1 MGLILALFLTASLV
15 VEIAALFR
23 NSPVRRWYTGRNNPR
38 RAAGLSVAAWVVVF
52 LVLTALV
59 PTTVDEAG
67 DRGGSDTGPQP
78 TAPSTSEPRSPG
90 EPPGTRSPM
99 PTGPRTAPRT
109 AVPTPVV
116 PAGVPGEAQEAE
128 VRRIVDGDT
137 MELAA
142 PTAGVALAGTG
153 QVDVRLLE
161 IDAPETGRPGEP
173 AQCYGDQATARL
185 TELAPPTSTVW
196 IQRDEQLRDP
206 YGRHLLYL
214 WNDEGAFVNL
224 EMVEGGHADAVLFP
238 PNDRYWAQMSAAR
251 ADAEAGGAGLWGVCA
266 SAGEPEQAPPPQ
278 PPPEPEPEPEP
289 EAEPE
294 PEPEA
299 PPELEPD
306 PPSQPGPPYQPE
318 PRDQPEPESDGDY
331 VVPAPP
337 PDLDCGEIAD
347 RNFPVRPGDPH
358 RFDAD
363 GDGIGCED

>member
-1 MGLILALFLTASLV
+1 M
-15 VEIAALFR
+15 
-23 NSPVRRWYTGRNNPR
+23 
-38 RAAGLSVAAWVVVF
+38 
-52 LVLTALV
+52 
-59 PTTVDEAG
+59 
-67 DRGGSDTGPQP
+67 
-78 TAPSTSEPRSPG
+78 
-90 EPPGTRSPM
+90 
-99 PTGPRTAPRT
+99 
-109 AVPTPVV
+109 PTPVV

-142 PTAGVALAGTG
+142 LTGGVALAGTG

-173 AQCYGDQATARL
+173 TQCYGDEATTRL
-185 TELAPPTSTVW
+185 TELAPPASTVW

-214 WNDEGAFVNL
+214 WNDEGTFVNL
-224 EMVEGGHADAVLFP
+224 EMVEDGYADAVLFP
-238 PNDRYWAQMSAAR
+238 PNDRYWAQISAAR
-251 ADAEAGGAGLWGVCA
+251 EDAEAFGAGLWGECA
-266 SAGEPEQAPPPQ
+266 SAGEPEQTPPPQ
-278 PPPEPEPEPEP
+278 LPPEPEPQLEFEPQP
-289 EAEPE
+289 EQ
-294 PEPEA
+294 

-306 PPSQPGPPYQPE
+306 LPYQPE
-318 PRDQPEPESDGDY
+318 PRDQPEPEPNDDY